1 MDKYFRTFIISFVII
16 TIVSFSFYIS
26 LDFKNEIISGYLG
39 YFLSSLNFAGGFLAI
54 KLSFNKPFNIF
65 MGAIFGGMIIRLC
78 FTLLI
83 IFIILKF
90 FDIRAYIFIFVIFV
104 SYIFYLIFEVLYLN
118 LIKGSQSN

>member
-1 MDKYFRTFIISFVII
+1 MDKYLKIFLISFVVI
-16 TIVSFSFYIS
+16 TIIAISFYFSLNYKHEVIS
-26 LDFKNEIISGYLG
+26 AYLG
-39 YFLSSLNFAGGFLAI
+39 YFLSSLNFAGGFAAI

-78 FTLLI
+78 LTLLI

-118 LIKGSQSN
+118 LIKGNQKI